1 MRKFAKGGD
10 EAEVNMTPMLD
21 IVFIMLIFFI
31 VTATFVKESG
41 LEINKPE
48 DNNTQNDPPPPD
60 DDKRAIAFII
70 DNSGR
75 IMHDFR
81 YVDISSVSSIIK
93 KESVERPEAPV
104 VIQAAEGSQFGLSL
118 RIYDAAM
125 AIGISSDKVVMTPKK

>member
-31 VTATFVKESG
+31 VTSTLVKESG

-48 DNNTQNDPPPPD
+48 ENNSEPPPPPE
-60 DDKRAIAFII
+60 DDKRAIAFIV
-70 DNSGR
+70 DNNGR

-104 VIQAAEGSQFGLSL
+104 VIQAAAGSQFGLSL

-125 AIGISSDKVVMTPKK
+125 ALGISAEKVVMTPKK

>member
-1 MRKFAKGGD
+1 MRKFAKGNE

-31 VTATFVKESG
+31 VTSTLVKESG

-48 DNNTQNDPPPPD
+48 DNNSETPPPPE
-60 DDKRAIAFII
+60 DDKRAIAFVV

-75 IMHDFR
+75 IMHEFR
-81 YVDISSVSSIIK
+81 YVDISSVGSIIK

-104 VIQAAEGSQFGLSL
+104 VIQAADGSHFGLSL

-125 AIGISSDKVVMTPKK
+125 ALGIPAEKVVMTPKK

>member
-48 DNNTQNDPPPPD
+48 DNNSETPPPPE

-70 DNSGR
+70 DNPGR
-75 IMHDFR
+75 IMHEFR

-104 VIQAAEGSQFGLSL
+104 VIQAGADSHFGLSL